1 MSPTYVS
8 PSQCLVIQHQHTSQM
23 DSLCVIFAPALEKYT
38 LGLLTRIASDYNLS
52 QDELVAKYLTRPETI
67 KAKVKKPRAPKDP
80 NAPPKPPK
88 VPIEDR
94 PMCPSLTGK
103 KTPCKN
109 RCLPGSDKCHLHCVS
124 LPTGEPKP
132 PRIPKAKKVKEQPTH
147 NHAPLVA
154 PEAPCQLCETH
165 GDATNP
171 GLTNVQFESNQNGM
185 TLQERL
191 KMIIQMGEDAAEPE
205 PEDEIESPG
214 TIRHRMILAERGLPP
229 PEYDSDSDSDEDAE
243 MTEDEFEE
251 EVLLD

>member
-1 MSPTYVS
+1 
-8 PSQCLVIQHQHTSQM
+8 M

-38 LGLLTRIASDYNLS
+38 TGLLSRIATDYNLS
-52 QDELVAKYLTRPETI
+52 YDELVVKYLTRPESI
-67 KAKVKKPRAPKDP
+67 KVKVKKPRAPKDP

-88 VPIEDR
+88 VPVEDR

-109 RCLPGSDKCHLHCVS
+109 RCLPGSDKCHLHCVT

-132 PRIPKAKKVKEQPTH
+132 PKPPRVPKAKKVKEQPTH

-154 PEAPCQLCETH
+154 PDVPCQLCETH

-171 GLTNVQFESNQNGM
+171 SLTNVQFESSQSGM

-191 KMIIQMGEDAAEPE
+191 KMIIQMGDDAEPE
-205 PEDEIESPG
+205 EPEEEVESPG
-214 TIRHRMILAERGLPP
+214 AYRHRMLLAERGLPAP
-229 PEYDSDSDSDEDAE
+229 VEDEEEEDDDE
-243 MTEDEFEE
+243 EGGELSEDEFDEE
-251 EVLLD
+251 DLLE

>member
-1 MSPTYVS
+1 
-8 PSQCLVIQHQHTSQM
+8 M
-23 DSLCVIFAPALEKYT
+23 DSLCIIFAPALEKYT
-38 LGLLTRIASDYNLS
+38 TSLLARIASDYNLP

-67 KAKVKKPRAPKDP
+67 KVKAKKPRAPKDP
-80 NAPPKPPK
+80 NALPKPPK
-88 VPIEDR
+88 VPVEDR

-109 RCLPGSDKCHLHCVS
+109 RCLPGSDKCHLHCVN

-132 PRIPKAKKVKEQPTH
+132 PRIPKPKKVKEQPTH

-154 PEAPCQLCETH
+154 PDAPCQLCDSH

-185 TLQERL
+185 SLQDRL
-191 KMIIQMGEDAAEPE
+191 KMIIQMGEDADADPE
-205 PEDEIESPG
+205 PEIESPG

-229 PEYDSDSDSDEDAE
+229 PPMDDSDSDSDSEDDAE

-251 EVLLD
+251 EELLV

>member
-1 MSPTYVS
+1 
-8 PSQCLVIQHQHTSQM
+8 M
-23 DSLCVIFAPALEKYT
+23 DSLCSIFAPALEKYT
-38 LGLLTRIASDYNLS
+38 TSLLARIATDYNLPNE
-52 QDELVAKYLTRPETI
+52 ELVAKYLTRPEAIAT
-67 KAKVKKPRAPKDP
+67 KAKKPRAPKDP

-88 VPIEDR
+88 VPTEDR

-109 RCLPGSDKCHLHCVS
+109 RCLPGSDKCHLHSVS

-132 PRIPKAKKVKEQPTH
+132 PKPPRVPKAKKVKEQPTH

-154 PEAPCQLCETH
+154 PDVPCQLCESH
-165 GDATNP
+165 GDATDP

-191 KMIIQMGEDAAEPE
+191 RMIIQMGEPEPEPEPE

-229 PEYDSDSDSDEDAE
+229 PVMDDLDSDSDDDGE
-243 MTEDEFEE
+243 MTEDEFDEE
-251 EVLLD
+251 ELLE

>member
-1 MSPTYVS
+1 
-8 PSQCLVIQHQHTSQM
+8 M
-23 DSLCVIFAPALEKYT
+23 DSLCVIFAPALEKYST
-38 LGLLTRIASDYNLS
+38 NLLTRISLDYNLPL
-52 QDELVAKYLTRPETI
+52 DELVTKYMSRPEAI
-67 KAKVKKPRAPKDP
+67 KAKKAKDPNAPKKPRAPKDP
-80 NAPPKPPK
+80 NAPKKIPAA
-88 VPIEDR
+88 DR
-94 PMCPSLTGK
+94 PICPSLTGK

-109 RCLPGSDKCHLHCVS
+109 RCLPGSDKCHLHSVN

-132 PRIPKAKKVKEQPTH
+132 PKPPRVPKAKKMKEQPTH

-191 KMIIQMGEDAAEPE
+191 KMIIQMGDEPEVE